1 MNIVLTGITG
11 ILGSQVF
18 YELLKREDID
28 CFFLLIRRKGRL
40 LPKVRLQKILK
51 HPIAPAHVLQNPLI
65 LNKCKVFELDSFL
78 HPNTFLCASAKNF
91 FIHAASSVNLNPK
104 DHLKDFLFQ
113 ENLEFTQKIFT
124 TYAPYLSKFTYI
136 STAFCLGNVGGVLDN
151 NFHNKVANYR
161 NHYEASKH
169 ATEFYLRGQVQSTG
183 VEVQIVRPS
192 ILGGTVYNQEKY
204 FISCYKV
211 YYLLARF
218 FYNNPLA
225 RSNSIRLAINS
236 KTRLNI
242 VPVDY
247 AAKVIA
253 KVFSK
258 NIEQLNIVHPTSTKL
273 LGGLTRIFEAV
284 NFTPYSFIHSVNTE
298 FVLECKNKLEE
309 LYYNTIGLHLTP
321 YFLSLPNLYDTRLL
335 QSILPCPTYYTEDYL
350 MQTIRYAVKHKF
362 KNAW

>member
-1 MNIVLTGITG
+1 MNIMLTGITG

-40 LPKVRLQKILK
+40 LPKDRL
-51 HPIAPAHVLQNPLI
+51 
-65 LNKCKVFELDSFL
+65 
-78 HPNTFLCASAKNF
+78 
-91 FIHAASSVNLNPK
+91 
-104 DHLKDFLFQ
+104 
-113 ENLEFTQKIFT
+113 QKIFT

-204 FISCYKV
+204 FISCFKV

-236 KTRLNI
+236 KTTLNV

-258 NIEQLNIVHPTSTKL
+258 NIEQLSL
-273 LGGLTRIFEAV
+273 LLI
-284 NFTPYSFIHSVNTE
+284 
-298 FVLECKNKLEE
+298 
-309 LYYNTIGLHLTP
+309 
-321 YFLSLPNLYDTRLL
+321 D
-335 QSILPCPTYYTEDYL
+335 
-350 MQTIRYAVKHKF
+350 
-362 KNAW
+362 

>member
-1 MNIVLTGITG
+1 MNIILTGVTG
-11 ILGSQVF
+11 TLGSQVL
-18 YELLKREDID
+18 YELLKQPSCKR
-28 CFFLLIRRKGRL
+28 FFLLIRNKENLKSKERL
-40 LPKVRLQKILK
+40 MRILNHPKTPAFIQNNLPAILSKIQVFDSCTFALPKIYL
-51 HPIAPAHVLQNPLI
+51 NPTE
-65 LNKCKVFELDSFL
+65 N
-78 HPNTFLCASAKNF
+78 NY
-91 FIHAASSVNLNPK
+91 FIHSAGCVNLSTATAQRA
-104 DHLKDFLFQ
+104 LLFE
-113 ENLEFTQKIFT
+113 ENLEHTKRLFKTFT
-124 TYAPYLSKFTYI
+124 PYLKKFTYI

-169 ATEFYLRGQVQSTG
+169 ATEMYLRDQVQSTG

-225 RSNSIRLAINS
+225 RSNSIRVAINS
-236 KTRLNI
+236 KNTLNI

-258 NIEQLNIVHPTSTKL
+258 NIEQLNIVNPTSTQL
-273 LGGLTRIFEAV
+273 LGGLTCIFQAV
-284 NFTPYSFIHSVNTE
+284 NFTPYTFIHDIHTE
-298 FVLECKNKLEE
+298 FVYKNKLEE

-321 YFLSLPNLYDTRLL
+321 YFLSLPNLYDTRIL
-335 QSILPCPTYYTEDYL
+335 QSILPCPTYYLEDYL
-350 MQTIRYAVKHKF
+350 SQTIRYAIKNKF